1 MNFIKHYLVNTSELD
16 RNFDNNSLILDK
28 QKNQLYFYNNNSLNF
43 ITSAEN
49 VSSETLINNNKLYF
63 NKDSQV
69 IYFNGNTYKFFDGVT
84 YSIEQGSSNNIVILK
99 DSNGKNCGEIT
110 ITIDNATTTA
120 AGLMSPEDKQKING
134 IDTLSTTVTEL
145 SSTVNTLNSDIN
157 NEGGIK
163 TQISEIQ
170 EDLQNVPTQESINNI
185 VSSLDATVTNFTK
198 TLSNVIADEYNA
210 ETVYQDGNYV
220 LKNNYLCKKNGV
232 GPDTRYI
239 FNLPSSSNN
248 MTCYFKYDSIEDY
261 LKTLYAIKEDVL
273 NPLYAGAID
282 FYYKETGTQIEN
294 HQTVLA
300 LFTSTSSSDSVQAK
314 LFPYEE
320 ALPLIGGSTIE
331 VTVSGKGTFK
341 AGLTLIDDY
350 NEISNSS
357 KVIFLKESIEIAAP
371 TETVGGT
378 FADLVRGKAS
388 YIVNAILLREK
399 ESIDLWE
406 ETKVMN
412 EIGGGSSPTSSQFI
426 VLTQN
431 EYDALTDK
439 SDSILY
445 LIKEA

>member
-1 MNFIKHYLVNTSELD
+1 MNFIKHYLVNTSELN

-49 VSSETLINNNKLYF
+49 VSSETLINDNKLYF

-69 IYFNGNTYKFFDGVT
+69 IYFNGNIYKFFDGVT

-99 DSNGKNCGEIT
+99 DSNGQNCGEIT
-110 ITIDNATTTA
+110 ITIDNATITA

-145 SSTVNTLNSDIN
+145 SNTINTLNNDIN

-163 TQISEIQ
+163 TQISNIQ

-220 LKNNYLCKKNGV
+220 LKNNYLCKKKGV

-239 FNLPSSSNN
+239 FNLASSLNN
-248 MTCYFKYDSIEDY
+248 MTCYFKYDSTEDY

-273 NPLYAGAID
+273 NPLYAGVID

-300 LFTSTSSSDSVQAK
+300 LFTSTSSSDSVQAN

-320 ALPLIGGSTIE
+320 ALPLIGGSTKE

-341 AGLTLIDDY
+341 VGLTLINDY
-350 NEISNSS
+350 NKISNSS
-357 KVIFLKESIEIAAP
+357 KVIFLKESIEIAVP
-371 TETVGGT
+371 TEVEGGT

-388 YIVNAILLREK
+388 DVVNAILLRE
-399 ESIDLWE
+399 EQNIDLWE

-426 VLTQN
+426 VLTQA

-439 SDSILY
+439 SDSVLY

>member
-1 MNFIKHYLVNTSELD
+1 MNFIKHYLVNTSELN

-49 VSSETLINNNKLYF
+49 VSSETLINDNKLYF

-84 YSIEQGSSNNIVILK
+84 YSIEQGSSSNIVILK

-110 ITIDNATTTA
+110 ITIDDATTTA

-134 IDTLSTTVTEL
+134 IDTLNTTVTK
-145 SSTVNTLNSDIN
+145 LNSDIN

-170 EDLQNVPTQESINNI
+170 EDLQNVPTQENINNI

-210 ETVYQDGNYV
+210 ETVYQNGNYV
-220 LKNNYLCKKNGV
+220 LKNNYLCKKKGV

-239 FNLPSSSNN
+239 FNLPSSLNN
-248 MTCYFKYDSIEDY
+248 MTCYFKYNSIDEY

-273 NPLYAGAID
+273 NPLYAGVID

-320 ALPLIGGSTIE
+320 ALPLIGGSTKE

-341 AGLTLIDDY
+341 VGLTLIDDY

-357 KVIFLKESIEIAAP
+357 KVIFLKESIEIAVP
-371 TETVGGT
+371 TEVEGRT
-378 FADLVRGKAS
+378 FADLVREKA
-388 YIVNAILLREK
+388 YDVVNAILLRE
-399 ESIDLWE
+399 EQNIDLWE

-426 VLTQN
+426 VLTQA

-439 SDSILY
+439 SDSVLY

>member
-1 MNFIKHYLVNTSELD
+1 MNFIKHYLVNTSELN

-43 ITSAEN
+43 ITSADN
-49 VSSETLINNNKLYF
+49 VSSETLINDNKLYF

-120 AGLMSPEDKQKING
+120 AGLMSPEDKQKINE
-134 IDTLSTTVTEL
+134 IDILNTTVTK
-145 SSTVNTLNSDIN
+145 LNSDIN

-163 TQISEIQ
+163 TQISKIQ
-170 EDLQNVPTQESINNI
+170 EDLQSVPTQESINNI

-220 LKNNYLCKKNGV
+220 LKNNYLCKKKGV

-239 FNLPSSSNN
+239 FNLPSSLND
-248 MTCYFKYDSIEDY
+248 MTCYFKYNSTEDY

-273 NPLYAGAID
+273 NPLYAGVID

-300 LFTSTSSSDSVQAK
+300 LFTSTSSSDSVQAN

-320 ALPLIGGSTIE
+320 ALTLIGGSTKE
-331 VTVSGKGTFK
+331 ETVSGKGTFK
-341 AGLTLIDDY
+341 VGFTLIDDY
-350 NEISNSS
+350 DEISNSS
-357 KVIFLKESIEIAAP
+357 KVIFLKESIEIAVP

-378 FADLVRGKAS
+378 FADLVKGKA
-388 YIVNAILLREK
+388 YDVVNAILSREK

-439 SDSILY
+439 SDSVLY
-445 LIKEA
+445 LINEA

>member
-49 VSSETLINNNKLYF
+49 VSSETLINDNKLYF

-69 IYFNGNTYKFFDGVT
+69 IYFNGNTYKFFNGVT

-134 IDTLSTTVTEL
+134 IDTLNTTVTEL
-145 SSTVNTLNSDIN
+145 NNDIN

-185 VSSLDATVTNFTK
+185 VSSLDATVTDFAK
-198 TLSNVIADEYNA
+198 TLSNVIADEYNP
-210 ETVYQDGNYV
+210 ETKYQDGNYV
-220 LKNNYLCKKNGV
+220 LKNNYLCKKTGV

-239 FNLPSSSNN
+239 FNSPSSSDN
-248 MTCYFKYDSIEDY
+248 MTCYFKYNSIEEY
-261 LKTLYAIKEDVL
+261 SKTLYAIKADAS

-282 FYYKETGTQIEN
+282 FYYKETRTGIEVEN

-300 LFTSTSSSDSVQAK
+300 LFTSTSSSDSVQVK

-320 ALPLIGGSTIE
+320 ALPLIGGSTKE
-331 VTVSGKGTFK
+331 ETVSGKGTFK
-341 AGLTLIDDY
+341 VGLTLIDDY

-378 FADLVRGKAS
+378 FTDLVKGKA
-388 YIVNAILLREK
+388 YDIVNAILSREN
-399 ESIDLWE
+399 ENIDLWE
-406 ETKVMN
+406 KTKVMN

-426 VLTQN
+426 VLTQD

-439 SDSILY
+439 SNSILY

>member
-49 VSSETLINNNKLYF
+49 VSSETLINDNKLYF

-84 YSIEQGSSNNIVILK
+84 YSIEQGSSSNIVILK

-110 ITIDNATTTA
+110 ITIDDATTTA
-120 AGLMSPEDKQKING
+120 AGLMSPEDKQKINE
-134 IDTLSTTVTEL
+134 IDTLNTTVTK
-145 SSTVNTLNSDIN
+145 LNSDIN

-220 LKNNYLCKKNGV
+220 LKNNYLCKKKGV

-239 FNLPSSSNN
+239 FNLPSSLNN
-248 MTCYFKYDSIEDY
+248 MTCYFKYDSTEDY

-273 NPLYAGAID
+273 NPLYAGVID

-300 LFTSTSSSDSVQAK
+300 LFTSTSSSDSVQAN

-331 VTVSGKGTFK
+331 VTPDGKGTFK
-341 AGLTLIDDY
+341 VGLTLIDDY
-350 NEISNSS
+350 DKISNSS
-357 KVIFLKESIEIAAP
+357 KVIFLKESIEIATP
-371 TETVGGT
+371 IEVMGGT
-378 FADLVRGKAS
+378 FADLVRRKAS
-388 YIVNAILLREK
+388 YIVNAILSREK

-426 VLTQN
+426 VLTQA

-439 SDSILY
+439 SDSVLY